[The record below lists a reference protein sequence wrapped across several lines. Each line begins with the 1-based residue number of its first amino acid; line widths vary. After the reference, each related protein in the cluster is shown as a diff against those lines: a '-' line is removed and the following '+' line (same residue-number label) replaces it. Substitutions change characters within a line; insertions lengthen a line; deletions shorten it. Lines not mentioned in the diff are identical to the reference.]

1 MNIKNVIIKSI
12 NLNAKKA
19 LLYSHGGYT
28 QRRGF
33 IRKGSGMVLVPEGVS
48 LYFNS
53 EANRPSVGTKA
64 HWHLQG
70 YPMDP
75 VEIKPPVSII
85 NDYSLTHNISDNGI
99 MPTNEYD
106 IITISKN
113 GKAHVSDVFMAIR
126 LQNKRYEIIHSVA
139 CRINKLTYDF

>member
-28 QRRGF
+28 PRRGF

-70 YPMDP
+70 TQWIP
-75 VEIKPPVSII
+75 
-85 NDYSLTHNISDNGI
+85 
-99 MPTNEYD
+99 
-106 IITISKN
+106 SK
-113 GKAHVSDVFMAIR
+113 
-126 LQNKRYEIIHSVA
+126 
-139 CRINKLTYDF
+139 